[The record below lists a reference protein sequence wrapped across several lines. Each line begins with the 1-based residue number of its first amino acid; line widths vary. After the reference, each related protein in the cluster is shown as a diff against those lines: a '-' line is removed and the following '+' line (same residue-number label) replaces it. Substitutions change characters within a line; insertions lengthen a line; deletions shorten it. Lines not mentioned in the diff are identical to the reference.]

1 MIAALAVASAVAVSA
16 MARRPRA
23 CRDAPGTAPA
33 PVSSARLVAV
43 IAARPRAHRMPDARA
58 VAAWCDAIV
67 RRVRSGSTLRHAM
80 LEVPTDPATA
90 LATSPLRLAIERGVS
105 IPDAVDRLADA
116 GPHVRLAVGVLAAT
130 SRIGGPSAAAIDRT
144 ATVLRQRAADLDER
158 STLAAQARLSTHV
171 MTAVPLLMLT
181 LLVATDDDA
190 RSVAVSPTGAMCIA
204 VGLML
209 NAAGWIWMRRII
221 RTPT

>member
-1 MIAALAVASAVAVSA
+1 
-16 MARRPRA
+16 
-23 CRDAPGTAPA
+23 
-33 PVSSARLVAV
+33 
-43 IAARPRAHRMPDARA
+43 
-58 VAAWCDAIV
+58 
-67 RRVRSGSTLRHAM
+67 
-80 LEVPTDPATA
+80 
-90 LATSPLRLAIERGVS
+90 
-105 IPDAVDRLADA
+105 
-116 GPHVRLAVGVLAAT
+116 
-130 SRIGGPSAAAIDRT
+130 
-144 ATVLRQRAADLDER
+144 
-158 STLAAQARLSTHV
+158 